1 MANAKARR
9 EEVRTAR
16 SQGLAAARKE
26 DEKMMINEQDLLVE
40 AQGGSPQNPSQLCKD
55 DMLN

>member
-16 SQGLAAARKE
+16 SQGLAAACKE
-26 DEKMMINEQDLLVE
+26 DEKMMINEQDFLVK
-40 AQGGSPQNPSQLCKD
+40 AQGGGPQNPSQLCKD